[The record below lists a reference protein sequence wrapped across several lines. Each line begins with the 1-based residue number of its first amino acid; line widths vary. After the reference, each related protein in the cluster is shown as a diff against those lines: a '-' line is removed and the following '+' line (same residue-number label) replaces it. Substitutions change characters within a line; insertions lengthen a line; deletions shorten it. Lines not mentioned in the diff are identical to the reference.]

1 MTALMDLPSSTTSE
15 AELKTIRDIGGVD
28 ILGIADPLACKG
40 HVPERES
47 QNSFDETKAW
57 GVTALRE
64 FDLRSRV
71 VQLVVIF
78 NAFWLEKLTGYHGF
92 AYPSVVVVG

>member
-1 MTALMDLPSSTTSE
+1 LLAKAMSLNASP
-15 AELKTIRDIGGVD
+15 K
-28 ILGIADPLACKG
+28 IA
-40 HVPERES
+40 
-47 QNSFDETKAW
+47 FDETKAW

-64 FDLRSRV
+64 FDPQPRV

-78 NAFWLEKLTGYHGF
+78 NAFWLEKLTGCHGF